1 MAVKGELHLMYS
13 EFRRIDKRSLQMFE
27 KTAALPGAAELLT
40 NDLTAKPLR
49 IKRYRNVFGLFIY
62 RNRLE
67 VQDKK

>member
-1 MAVKGELHLMYS
+1 
-13 EFRRIDKRSLQMFE
+13 MFE
-27 KTAALPGAAELLT
+27 KTAALPGATELLT